1 MPVTSFAA
9 LLTVWTLA
17 LLIPGPDFLAVSH
30 ASVARSRRDAVF
42 VGLGVAAAMA
52 VWATTSLVGLTV
64 LLVRFQPVFEA
75 VRVAGAAYLL
85 WLAFQLLRSAARR
98 KVHGPAAGSAG
109 VRPRGAVSAF
119 RAGFLCNIG
128 NPKAAVF
135 FSSVFAALL
144 PPHVDWEYRTAIGV
158 AIPAI
163 GVAWYVIVAC
173 LFSAKRIAAAYAR
186 ARRVVDAV
194 TGTLFAALAGDLLI
208 TE

>member
-1 MPVTSFAA
+1 MPVASFAA

-52 VWATTSLVGLTV
+52 VWAATSLVGLTV
-64 LLVRFQPVFEA
+64 LLVKCQPLFQA
-75 VRVAGAAYLL
+75 VRLAGAAYLA
-85 WLAFQLLRSAARR
+85 WLAFQLLRSAVRR
-98 KVHGPAAGSAG
+98 AAPGAAAAGAG
-109 VRPRGAVSAF
+109 VRARGAGAAF

-144 PPHVDWEYRTAIGV
+144 PPHVDWEFRVAIGI

-163 GVAWYVIVAC
+163 GAAWYTVVAC
-173 LFSAKRIAAAYAR
+173 LFAAKRIAAGYAR
-186 ARRVVDAV
+186 ARRVVDGV
-194 TGTLFAALAGDLLI
+194 TGTIFAALAGELVVA
-208 TE
+208 E

>member
-1 MPVTSFAA
+1 MSVASFAA

-42 VGLGVAAAMA
+42 VGLGVASAMA

-75 VRVAGAAYLL
+75 VRLAGAAYLA
-85 WLAFQLLRSAARR
+85 WLAFQLLRSAVRR
-98 KVHGPAAGSAG
+98 TVPGAEAAGGGAK
-109 VRPRGAVSAF
+109 PRGAVAAF

-144 PPHVDWEYRTAIGV
+144 PPHVDWEFRTAISV

-163 GVAWYVIVAC
+163 GAAWYAVVAC
-173 LFSAKRIAAAYAR
+173 LFSARRIAAGYAR
-186 ARRVVDAV
+186 VRRAVDAV
-194 TGTLFAALAGDLLI
+194 TGTIFAALAGELAI
-208 TE
+208 AE

>member
-1 MPVTSFAA
+1 MPVASLAA

-52 VWATTSLVGLTV
+52 VWATTSLIGLTV
-64 LLVRFQPVFEA
+64 LLVKCQPLFEA
-75 VRVAGAAYLL
+75 VRLAGAAYLL

-98 KVHGPAAGSAG
+98 TTSGPATAGPRI
-109 VRPRGAVSAF
+109 RPRGAIAAF

-144 PPHVDWEYRTAIGV
+144 PPHVDWEYRTTIGI

-163 GVAWYVIVAC
+163 GIAWYVLVAC
-173 LFSAKRIAAAYAR
+173 LFSAKRVAAAYAR

-194 TGTLFAALAGDLLI
+194 TGTLFAVLAGDLVFA
-208 TE
+208 E

>member
-1 MPVTSFAA
+1 MPIASLAA

-64 LLVRFQPVFEA
+64 LLVKFQPVFEA
-75 VRVAGAAYLL
+75 VRLVGAAYLL

-98 KVHGPAAGSAG
+98 RVHGAAAATPATKARSAL
-109 VRPRGAVSAF
+109 AAF

-144 PPHVDWEYRTAIGV
+144 PPHVDWEYRSAIGV

-163 GVAWYVIVAC
+163 GAAWYAVVAC
-173 LFSAKRIAAAYAR
+173 LFSAKRIAAGYAR

-194 TGTLFAALAGDLLI
+194 TGTLFAVLAGDLVI
-208 TE
+208 AE

>member
-1 MPVTSFAA
+1 MPVASFAA

-64 LLVRFQPVFEA
+64 LLVKCQPLFQA
-75 VRVAGAAYLL
+75 VRLAGAAYLA

-98 KVHGPAAGSAG
+98 TAPGAAAGGTALKA
-109 VRPRGAVSAF
+109 RGAAAAF

-144 PPHVDWEYRTAIGV
+144 PPHVDWEFRLAIGI

-163 GVAWYVIVAC
+163 GAAWYAMVAC
-173 LFSAKRIAAAYAR
+173 LFSAKRIAAGYAR
-186 ARRVVDAV
+186 ARRVVDAI
-194 TGTLFAALAGDLLI
+194 TGTVFAALAGELVVV
-208 TE
+208 E

>member
-1 MPVTSFAA
+1 MPVASFAA

-17 LLIPGPDFLAVSH
+17 LMIPGPDFLAVSH

-42 VGLGVAAAMA
+42 VGLGVASAMA

-75 VRVAGAAYLL
+75 VRFAGAAYLL

-98 KVHGPAAGSAG
+98 SLHGPAAGAASPRA
-109 VRPRGAVSAF
+109 RGALAAF

-144 PPHVDWEYRTAIGV
+144 PPHVDWEYRSAIGV

-163 GVAWYVIVAC
+163 GAAWYTLVAC
-173 LFSAKRIAAAYAR
+173 LFSAHRIAAAYAR

-194 TGTLFAALAGDLLI
+194 TGTLFAVLAGDLVI
-208 TE
+208 AE

>member
-1 MPVTSFAA
+1 MPIASFAA

-64 LLVRFQPVFEA
+64 LLLKCQPLFQA
-75 VRVAGAAYLL
+75 VRLAGAAYLA
-85 WLAFQLLRSAARR
+85 WLAFQLLRSAVRR
-98 KVHGPAAGSAG
+98 TAHGGPAVGTGAKPRRAGA
-109 VRPRGAVSAF
+109 AF

-144 PPHVDWEYRTAIGV
+144 PPHVDWEFRTAIGI

-163 GVAWYVIVAC
+163 GAAWYTVVAC
-173 LFSAKRIAAAYAR
+173 LFSAKRIAAGYAR

-194 TGTLFAALAGDLLI
+194 TGTIFAALAGELAI
-208 TE
+208 AE

>member
-1 MPVTSFAA
+1 VPGAKVSTRESGSAA
-9 LLTVWTLA
+9 
-17 LLIPGPDFLAVSH
+17 S
-30 ASVARSRRDAVF
+30 SRRRLLACGSSVPCTVRRPPPNLRL
-42 VGLGVAAAMA
+42 VGSICTRCP
-52 VWATTSLVGLTV
+52 ATTSLVGLTV

-98 KVHGPAAGSAG
+98 KVHGSAAGTAS
-109 VRPRGAVSAF
+109 VRPRSVAAAF

-158 AIPAI
+158 AIPAV
-163 GVAWYVIVAC
+163 GVAWYVLVAC

-194 TGTLFAALAGDLLI
+194 TGTLFAVLAGDLLV

>member
-1 MPVTSFAA
+1 MPVASFAA

-17 LLIPGPDFLAVSH
+17 LMIPGPDFLAVSH
-30 ASVARSRRDAVF
+30 ASVARSRRDAVM

-64 LLVRFQPVFEA
+64 LLVRCQPVFEA
-75 VRVAGAAYLL
+75 VRFAGAAYLL

-98 KVHGPAAGSAG
+98 TLHGPAAGPASPRARSAL
-109 VRPRGAVSAF
+109 AAF

-144 PPHVDWEYRTAIGV
+144 PPHVDWEYRSAIGIAV
-158 AIPAI
+158 PAI
-163 GVAWYVIVAC
+163 GAAWYTLVAC
-173 LFSAKRIAAAYAR
+173 LFSAQRIAAGYAR

-194 TGTLFAALAGDLLI
+194 TGTLFAVLAGDLVI
-208 TE
+208 AD

>member
-1 MPVTSFAA
+1 MPLASLAA

-75 VRVAGAAYLL
+75 VRLAGAAYLA

-98 KVHGPAAGSAG
+98 KVHGASAAGPAAK
-109 VRPRGAVSAF
+109 PRGARAAF

-144 PPHVDWEYRTAIGV
+144 PPHVDWEYRSAIGV

-163 GVAWYVIVAC
+163 GAAWYAVVAC
-173 LFSAKRIAAAYAR
+173 LFSARRIAAGYAR

-194 TGTLFAALAGDLLI
+194 TGTLFAVLAGDLVI
-208 TE
+208 AE

>member
-1 MPVTSFAA
+1 MPIASFAA

-30 ASVARSRRDAVF
+30 ASVARSRRDALS
-42 VGLGVAAAMA
+42 VGLGVASAMA
-52 VWATTSLVGLTV
+52 VWAVTSLVGLTV
-64 LLVRFQPVFEA
+64 LLVRFQPAFEA

-85 WLAFQLLRSAARR
+85 WLAFHLLRSAARR
-98 KVHGPAAGSAG
+98 QAHGLAAGTAGIRSRSA
-109 VRPRGAVSAF
+109 ATAF

-144 PPHVDWEYRTAIGV
+144 PPHVDWEYRTALGV
-158 AIPAI
+158 ALPAI
-163 GVAWYVIVAC
+163 GAAWYVLVAC

-194 TGTLFAALAGDLLI
+194 TGTLFAVLAGDLLI
-208 TE
+208 AE

>member
-1 MPVTSFAA
+1 MPIASFAA

-64 LLVRFQPVFEA
+64 LLLKCQPLFQA
-75 VRVAGAAYLL
+75 IRLAGAAYLA
-85 WLAFQLLRSAARR
+85 WLAFQLLRSAVRR
-98 KVHGPAAGSAG
+98 PAHGGPAVSAGAEPSSAG
-109 VRPRGAVSAF
+109 VAF
-119 RAGFLCNIG
+119 RARFLCDIG

-144 PPHVDWEYRTAIGV
+144 PPHVDWEFRTAIGI

-163 GVAWYVIVAC
+163 GAAWYTVVAC
-173 LFSAKRIAAAYAR
+173 LFSAKRIAAGYAR

-194 TGTLFAALAGDLLI
+194 TGTIFAALAGELAI
-208 TE
+208 AE

>member
-1 MPVTSFAA
+1 MPVASFAA

-17 LLIPGPDFLAVSH
+17 LMIPGPDFLAVSH
-30 ASVARSRRDAVF
+30 ASVARSRRDAVY

-64 LLVRFQPVFEA
+64 LLVKAQPVFEA
-75 VRVAGAAYLL
+75 VRLAGAAYLL

-98 KVHGPAAGSAG
+98 TLHGPAAGEAG
-109 VRPRGAVSAF
+109 VPARCAASAF

-144 PPHVDWEYRTAIGV
+144 PPHVDWEYRSAIGV

-163 GVAWYVIVAC
+163 GAGWYALVAC
-173 LFSAKRIAAAYAR
+173 LFSAQRVAAAYAR

-194 TGTLFAALAGDLLI
+194 TGTLFAALAGDLVI
-208 TE
+208 AE

>member
-17 LLIPGPDFLAVSH
+17 LMIPGPDFLAVSH

-75 VRVAGAAYLL
+75 VRFAGAAYLL
-85 WLAFQLLRSAARR
+85 WLAYQLLRSAARR
-98 KVHGPAAGSAG
+98 TLHGPAAGPTSPRARSAL
-109 VRPRGAVSAF
+109 SAF

-144 PPHVDWEYRTAIGV
+144 PPHVDWEYRSAIGI
-158 AIPAI
+158 AIPAV
-163 GVAWYVIVAC
+163 GAAWYTLVAC
-173 LFSAKRIAAAYAR
+173 LFSAQRIAAAYAR

-194 TGTLFAALAGDLLI
+194 TGTLFAVLAGDLVI
-208 TE
+208 AE

>member
-1 MPVTSFAA
+1 MPLASLAA

-30 ASVARSRRDAVF
+30 ASVARSRRDALF

-98 KVHGPAAGSAG
+98 KAHGLPAGTG
-109 VRPRGAVSAF
+109 GIRPRRAASAF

-128 NPKAAVF
+128 NPKAAIF
-135 FSSVFAALL
+135 FSRIFAALL
-144 PPHVDWEYRTAIGV
+144 PPHVDWEYRAAIGV

-163 GVAWYVIVAC
+163 GVAWYVLVAC
-173 LFSAKRIAAAYAR
+173 LFSAKRVAAAYAR

>member
-1 MPVTSFAA
+1 MPVASFAA

-17 LLIPGPDFLAVSH
+17 LMIPGPDFLAVSH

-42 VGLGVAAAMA
+42 VGLGVASAMA

-75 VRVAGAAYLL
+75 VRFAGAAYLL

-98 KVHGPAAGSAG
+98 TLHGPASGATSP
-109 VRPRGAVSAF
+109 RTRGALAAF

-144 PPHVDWEYRTAIGV
+144 PPHVDWEYRSAIGV
-158 AIPAI
+158 AVPAI
-163 GVAWYVIVAC
+163 GAAWYTLVAC
-173 LFSAKRIAAAYAR
+173 LFSARRIAAAYAR

-194 TGTLFAALAGDLLI
+194 TGTLFAVLAGDLVI
-208 TE
+208 AE

>member
-1 MPVTSFAA
+1 MPVASFIA

-17 LLIPGPDFLAVSH
+17 LMIPGPDFLAVSH

-42 VGLGVAAAMA
+42 VGFGVAAAMA

-98 KVHGPAAGSAG
+98 QHGLATASAGST
-109 VRPRGAVSAF
+109 PRGSAAAF

-163 GVAWYVIVAC
+163 GVAWYALVAC
-173 LFSAKRIAAAYAR
+173 LFSARRVAAAYAR

-194 TGTLFAALAGDLLI
+194 TGTLFAVLAGDLLI
-208 TE
+208 AE

>member
-1 MPVTSFAA
+1 MPVASFAA

-64 LLVRFQPVFEA
+64 LLVRFQPLFEA

-98 KVHGPAAGSAG
+98 RAHGPTAGAAG

-163 GVAWYVIVAC
+163 GVAWYTLVAC
-173 LFSAKRIAAAYAR
+173 LFSARRIAAAYDR
-186 ARRVVDAV
+186 ARRAVDAV
-194 TGTLFAALAGDLLI
+194 TGTLFAVLAGDLLI
-208 TE
+208 AE

>member
-1 MPVTSFAA
+1 MSVASFAA

-17 LLIPGPDFLAVSH
+17 LLIPGPDFLAVTH

-64 LLVRFQPVFEA
+64 LLVKCQPLFQA
-75 VRVAGAAYLL
+75 VRFAGAAYLA

-98 KVHGPAAGSAG
+98 AAPGAQAVG
-109 VRPRGAVSAF
+109 TGAKPRGAAAAF

-144 PPHVDWEYRTAIGV
+144 PPHVDWEFRVAIGI

-163 GVAWYVIVAC
+163 GAAWYAVVAC
-173 LFSAKRIAAAYAR
+173 LFSARRIAAGYAR
-186 ARRVVDAV
+186 ARRVVDGV
-194 TGTLFAALAGDLLI
+194 TGTIFAALAGELVVA
-208 TE
+208 E

>member
-1 MPVTSFAA
+1 
-9 LLTVWTLA
+9 
-17 LLIPGPDFLAVSH
+17 
-30 ASVARSRRDAVF
+30 VF
-42 VGLGVAAAMA
+42 VGLGVASAMA

-75 VRVAGAAYLL
+75 VRLAGAAYLA

-98 KVHGPAAGSAG
+98 TLSGTAAVGAG
-109 VRPRGAVSAF
+109 VKPRGAGAAF

-144 PPHVDWEYRTAIGV
+144 PPHVDWEFRVAIGI

-163 GVAWYVIVAC
+163 GAAWYAMVAC
-173 LFSAKRIAAAYAR
+173 LFSAKRIAAGYAR
-186 ARRVVDAV
+186 ARRIVDAV
-194 TGTLFAALAGDLLI
+194 TGTIFAALAGELVVA
-208 TE
+208 E

>member
-1 MPVTSFAA
+1 MSVASFAA

-42 VGLGVAAAMA
+42 VGFGVAAAMA
-52 VWATTSLVGLTV
+52 VWVTTSLVGLTV
-64 LLVRFQPVFEA
+64 LLVKCQPLFQA
-75 VRVAGAAYLL
+75 VRFAGAAYLA

-98 KVHGPAAGSAG
+98 TARGTEAASVGAKA
-109 VRPRGAVSAF
+109 RGAGAAF

-144 PPHVDWEYRTAIGV
+144 PPHVDWEFRVAIGV
-158 AIPAI
+158 AVPAI
-163 GVAWYVIVAC
+163 GAAWYTVVAC
-173 LFSAKRIAAAYAR
+173 LFSAKRIAAGYAR
-186 ARRVVDAV
+186 VRRIVDGV
-194 TGTLFAALAGDLLI
+194 TGTVFAALAGELAI
-208 TE
+208 AE